1 VILLHPGAR
10 ETIVIIDF
18 GFSQSQLIA
27 RKVRER
33 GVFSEVVPWD
43 AGYESI
49 MARNPSGLIIAGG
62 PEIILDEES
71 PSVPEKL
78 LDGSVP
84 VLGICYGM
92 QLIARLLGG
101 DVVRGKPLGFAM
113 AKILVEG
120 DGGALL
126 RGLPRELE
134 VWMSHWDRAT
144 SLPPSFAVIARSES
158 GMIAGFESPD
168 SRISAVQFLPE
179 SAQTPGGKDL
189 LSNFLFGI
197 CRCKKTWDLG
207 EWIESTVAA
216 MKGAVGGDRV
226 VCGLSGGVDSTVAA
240 VLASKALG
248 DRLDCIFVNSG
259 LLRLNEAE
267 QVLKT
272 YRDSLGLRVHYV
284 DASDDFI
291 SALKGVTDPEAKRRA
306 IGETFIRVFERKARE
321 IGGASW
327 LLQGTI
333 YPDVVESGPRGRSGA
348 TVKSHH
354 NVGGLPEDMDFQLLE
369 PLRDL
374 FKDEVRKIGALLDV
388 PEVILGRH
396 PFPGPGLAVRCLG
409 EVTRERLDTLRRADD
424 LFVSAI
430 RDDGLYDKMWQAFC
444 VLLPVRSV
452 GVTDDAR
459 TYGEVVV
466 LRAVESPDGMTAD
479 WVKLPPRLLDRVS
492 RRICDELGG
501 VNRVVYDITGK
512 PPATIE
518 WE

>member
-1 VILLHPGAR
+1 MHPGAR
-10 ETIVIIDF
+10 KTIVIIDF

-27 RKVRER
+27 RKVREK

-49 MARNPSGLIIAGG
+49 MGRNPSGLILVGG
-62 PEIILDEES
+62 PEMVLDKE
-71 PSVPEKL
+71 PPAVPEGL

-92 QLIARLLGG
+92 PLISRLLGG
-101 DVVRGKPLGFAM
+101 EVARGKPVGSARVR
-113 AKILVEG
+113 ILVER

-126 RGLPRELE
+126 GGLPSEFE
-134 VWMSHWDRAT
+134 VWMSHRDRVV
-144 SLPPSFAVIARSES
+144 SLPPGFAVTARSES
-158 GMIAGFESPD
+158 GMIAGFEGSN

-179 SAQTPGGKDL
+179 SAQAPGGTDL

-197 CRCKKTWDLG
+197 CRCEKTWDLG
-207 EWIESTVAA
+207 EWIESTVDA
-216 MKGAVGGDRV
+216 MKDAVGDGRV

-248 DRLDCIFVNSG
+248 DRLDCIFVNNG

-267 QVLKT
+267 QVLET
-272 YRDSLGLRVHYV
+272 YRGSLGLRVHCV

-291 SALKGVTDPEAKRRA
+291 SALKGVTDPEAKRKA

-333 YPDVVESGPRGRSGA
+333 YPDVVESGPRGRGGA

-354 NVGGLPEDMDFQLLE
+354 NVGGLPQDMDFQLLE

-374 FKDEVRKIGALLDV
+374 FKDEVRRVGALLGV
-388 PEVILGRH
+388 PKEILGRH

-409 EVTRERLDTLRRADD
+409 EVTRERLHTLRRADD
-424 LFVSAI
+424 LFVSEI
-430 RDDGLYDKMWQAFC
+430 RGDGLYDKMWQAFC

-479 WVKLPPRLLDRVS
+479 WVKLPAHLLDRVS

>member
-1 VILLHPGAR
+1 LHPGAR

-27 RKVRER
+27 RKVREK

-49 MARNPSGLIIAGG
+49 MGRNPSGLILVGG
-62 PEIILDEES
+62 PEMVLDKE
-71 PSVPEKL
+71 PPAVPEGL

-92 QLIARLLGG
+92 PLISRLLGG
-101 DVVRGKPLGFAM
+101 EVARGKPVGFAR
-113 AKILVEG
+113 ARILVER

-126 RGLPRELE
+126 GGLPSEFE
-134 VWMSHWDRAT
+134 VWMGHRDRVV
-144 SLPPSFAVIARSES
+144 SLPPGFAVTARSES
-158 GMIAGFESPD
+158 GMIAGFEGPN
-168 SRISAVQFLPE
+168 SRISAVQFMPE
-179 SAQTPGGKDL
+179 SAQAPGGTDL

-197 CRCKKTWDLG
+197 CRCEKAWDLG
-207 EWIESTVAA
+207 EWIESTVDA
-216 MKGAVGGDRV
+216 MKGAVGDGRV

-248 DRLDCIFVNSG
+248 DRLDCIFVNNG

-267 QVLKT
+267 QVLET
-272 YRDSLGLRVHYV
+272 YRGSLGLGVHYV

-291 SALKGVTDPEAKRRA
+291 SALKGVTDPEAKRKA

-333 YPDVVESGPRGRSGA
+333 YPDVVESGPRGRGGA

-354 NVGGLPEDMDFQLLE
+354 NVGGLPQDMDFQLLE

-374 FKDEVRKIGALLDV
+374 FKDEVRRIGALLGV
-388 PEVILGRH
+388 PEEILGRH

-409 EVTRERLDTLRRADD
+409 EVTRERLETLRKADA
-424 LFVSAI
+424 LFIAEI
-430 RDDGLYDKMWQAFC
+430 RDEGLYDKMWQAFC

-466 LRAVESPDGMTAD
+466 LRAVESSDGMTAD
-479 WVKLPPRLLDRVS
+479 WVKLSAQLLDKVS

>member
-1 VILLHPGAR
+1 MP
-10 ETIVIIDF
+10 
-18 GFSQSQLIA
+18 LI
-27 RKVRER
+27 
-33 GVFSEVVPWD
+33 S
-43 AGYESI
+43 
-49 MARNPSGLIIAGG
+49 
-62 PEIILDEES
+62 
-71 PSVPEKL
+71 
-78 LDGSVP
+78 
-84 VLGICYGM
+84 
-92 QLIARLLGG
+92 RLLGG
-101 DVVRGKPLGFAM
+101 EVARGKPGGSVRVR
-113 AKILVEG
+113 ILVER

-126 RGLPRELE
+126 GGLPSEFE
-134 VWMSHWDRAT
+134 VWMSHRDRVV
-144 SLPPSFAVIARSES
+144 SLPPGFAVTARSES
-158 GMIAGFESPD
+158 GMIAGFESPN

-179 SAQTPGGKDL
+179 SAQAPGGTDL

-197 CRCKKTWDLG
+197 CRCEKTWDLG
-207 EWIESTVAA
+207 EGIEATVDA
-216 MKGAVGGDRV
+216 MKDAVGDGRV

-248 DRLDCIFVNSG
+248 DRLDCIFVNNG

-267 QVLKT
+267 QVLEP
-272 YRDSLGLRVHYV
+272 YRGSLGLRVHCV

-291 SALKGVTDPEAKRRA
+291 SALKGVTDPEAKRKA

-333 YPDVVESGPRGRSGA
+333 YPDVVESGPRGRGGA

-354 NVGGLPEDMDFQLLE
+354 NVGGLPQDMDFQLLE

-374 FKDEVRKIGALLDV
+374 FKDEVRRVGALLGV
-388 PEVILGRH
+388 PKEILGRH

-409 EVTRERLDTLRRADD
+409 EVTRERLHTLRRSDD
-424 LFVSAI
+424 LFV
-430 RDDGLYDKMWQAFC
+430 
-444 VLLPVRSV
+444 VRCG

-459 TYGEVVV
+459 TYGEGVVR
-466 LRAVESPDGMTAD
+466 RAVESPDGMTAD
-479 WVKLPPRLLDRVS
+479 WVKLPAHLLDRVS